1 MTLRIGTRGSHLAL
15 VQAEVV
21 AKRLRARGVESEL
34 VVIRTSG
41 DRLAN
46 VALAD
51 FGGKALFVKE
61 IEEALLAGQVDL
73 AVHSLKDVPAEL
85 PAGLAL
91 VAFPEREDPRDVLVT
106 RTGGGLD
113 DLAPGSAVGTSSLR
127 RRVLILHRRPDLEPR
142 AIRGN
147 VDTRLGKLEAGDYDA
162 IVLAQAGLVRL
173 GVVPRH
179 AALLSVAEFPPAVGQ
194 GILAIEARR
203 DDRRALEVVEALD
216 DTRTRME
223 ALAERSLLHGL
234 GAGCH
239 TPVAGYARVDGSS
252 LSLLGLVASLDGAT
266 VVRASVTGPAT
277 GAEGLGRKLADELLA
292 RGAAALLEPD
302 VRPGG
307 GSPSPGSQGRA

>member
-1 MTLRIGTRGSHLAL
+1 MTLRIGTRGSRLAL

-21 AKRLRARGVESEL
+21 AKGLRARGVESEL

-61 IEEALLAGQVDL
+61 IEEALLVGQIDL

-91 VAFPEREDPRDVLVT
+91 IAFPEREDPRDVLVT
-106 RTGGGLD
+106 RTGGTLD
-113 DLAPGSAVGTSSLR
+113 ELPSASAVGTSSLR
-127 RRVLILHRRPDLEPR
+127 RRVLILHRRPDLDPR

-179 AALLSVAEFPPAVGQ
+179 AALLSIDEFPPAVGQ
-194 GILAIEARR
+194 GILAVEARQ

-239 TPVAGYARVDGSS
+239 TPVAGHARVEGAS

-266 VVRASVTGPAT
+266 VVRATVTGPAT
-277 GAEGLGRKLADELLA
+277 GAEALGQKLADDLLA
-292 RGAAALLEPD
+292 RGAADLLDPD
-302 VRPGG
+302 EGPGG
-307 GSPSPGSQGRA
+307 AAAGPRGRT